1 MTREQRL
8 EAALSSLLGVL
19 SESGV
24 YRQAGCGC
32 HEDVS
37 FPAGGWSAVRA
48 AADDARQALATPA
61 EVESVAAE
69 RIALLQA
76 NYTAR
81 LNAEGTARLDALTA
95 ELRELVPRVTPGDI
109 AALAQMRR
117 VLGVDASAE
126 GPPPGD
132 EAVEDLLGALPLCD
146 EAACRAPATQ
156 HVLAEKSLWR
166 RWQWCDDHA
175 PPDAVAVDLPRAP
188 LVRWL
193 ARVAKGEA
201 R

>member
-8 EAALSSLLGVL
+8 EAALRELVKAHDAERDAAQRPMGGSARGWTRAETRRHDRALDAFYEAV
-19 SESGV
+19 ES
-24 YRQAGCGC
+24 
-32 HEDVS
+32 
-37 FPAGGWSAVRA
+37 
-48 AADDARQALATPA
+48 ARQALALPA
-61 EVESVAAE
+61 DVESVAQE

-76 NYTAR
+76 NYTVG

-132 EAVEDLLGALPLCD
+132 EA
-146 EAACRAPATQ
+146 ACRALATQ
-156 HVLAEKSLWR
+156 QVLAEKSLWR

-193 ARVAKGEA
+193 QTEA
-201 R
+201 SRGK